1 MKRFCY
7 LVLLLLLKAE
17 LSAQVAQPAGKLNVN
32 TAPGGIV
39 EEILFD
45 KIPERIGSH
54 YLHDDWLTGN
64 IYLKSGQKV
73 KGKPLKYDLQTQ
85 VVRIRFDGVVKALKV
100 SRVLRFEL
108 INAEGNS
115 DVFINADLF
124 KNENEISTG
133 FFKLVQDGGLRLFSM
148 TELQLV
154 KANYAPTHNAGE
166 MSDKYL
172 KTDHFYFEKEMKVFK
187 VSKNKNKS
195 LKFFGTQAETVKNFM
210 SENRLGFKK
219 EQDLIQLVGFY
230 NSQN

>member
-1 MKRFCY
+1 MKLCFL
-7 LVLLLLLKAE
+7 LVLLLWLKVE

-54 YLHDDWLTGN
+54 YLYDDWLTGN

-73 KGKPLKYDLQTQ
+73 KEKPLKYDLQTQ
-85 VVRIRFDGVVKALKV
+85 VIRIKFDGVVKALKV
-100 SRVLRFEL
+100 SKILRFEL
-108 INAEGNS
+108 ANADGDN
-115 DVFINADLF
+115 DLFINADLF
-124 KNENEISTG
+124 ENDNTIMTG
-133 FFKLVQDGGLRLFSM
+133 FFKVVEDGSLRLLSM

-166 MSDKYL
+166 MSDRYV
-172 KTDHFYFEKEMKVFK
+172 KTDRFYFEEEMDIFK

-195 LKFFGTQAETVKNFM
+195 LKFFGTQAESIKNFI

-219 EQDLIQLVGFY
+219 EQDLIQIVKFY